1 MVDLFAL
8 NLFYFLLYAKLL
20 FSLFMSFTVEV
31 LFVIF
36 PSNGWSQVM
45 DLTLQLF
52 NIIQNT
58 FYYKMNNFIGEYNK
72 STIILCRN

>member
-20 FSLFMSFTVEV
+20 FSLFTSFTVEV

-36 PSNGWSQVM
+36 PLNGWSQVM

-58 FYYKMNNFIGEYNK
+58 C
-72 STIILCRN
+72 LL